1 MGEKKENH
9 SKKRQVNKENNTFV
23 RGMGCGMFEFE
34 EFVLISRCIFLSFF
48 DLLLFL
54 PLIRFISFLS
64 FLPWPFFFLY
74 PFQKVDF
81 NSNGVAFVVVVA
93 NRRKA
98 LANETKNE
106 HTIWWIKCAQ
116 QAGERGVSID
126 IPRVFYTNKIV
137 FSCWYFFRFVSF
149 HSMVFR
155 LSSWFFLSSKF
166 IFPLGHSIIWLRVWV
181 CVCRCVRKGI
191 RQKCFSSSFRC
202 ARFWFR
208 SSLTLWTRLLKETA
222 PIPSHRFH
230 PHVDVMRLLLL
241 LLLYTRFILLFH
253 SFSFNYFFSRI

>member
-1 MGEKKENH
+1 MGEKKRKPFEKETSQQGKQHIHPWYGLRNVRIRRVCLNIAMHFSLSLWFVVVVFTSH
-9 SKKRQVNKENNTFV
+9 SFH
-23 RGMGCGMFEFE
+23 
-34 EFVLISRCIFLSFF
+34 
-48 DLLLFL
+48 
-54 PLIRFISFLS
+54 FISFISALAVR
-64 FLPWPFFFLY
+64 FFLY

-155 LSSWFFLSSKF
+155 LSSCFF
-166 IFPLGHSIIWLRVWV
+166 
-181 CVCRCVRKGI
+181 
-191 RQKCFSSSFRC
+191 
-202 ARFWFR
+202 
-208 SSLTLWTRLLKETA
+208 
-222 PIPSHRFH
+222 
-230 PHVDVMRLLLL
+230 
-241 LLLYTRFILLFH
+241 
-253 SFSFNYFFSRI
+253 FFSRLNSFFHLGTP